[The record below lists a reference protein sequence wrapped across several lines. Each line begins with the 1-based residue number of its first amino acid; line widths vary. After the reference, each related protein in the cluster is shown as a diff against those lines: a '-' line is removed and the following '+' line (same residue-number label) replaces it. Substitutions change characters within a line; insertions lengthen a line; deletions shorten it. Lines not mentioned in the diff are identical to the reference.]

1 MRIGGPVIDRYRVK
15 LYTFEPGIELRE
27 RETALCQCRGRSE
40 MSMFKSLAPKRE
52 PGAISI

>member
-1 MRIGGPVIDRYRVK
+1 MRIGGPVIDRHRVK
-15 LYTFEPGIELRE
+15 LYTFKPGIELRE